1 MYTDVFCV
9 KDHLLHP
16 ETGKT
21 RDQYLQREQHHQG
34 WVATPHNASGCPI
47 LEADPHNGWQRAV
60 ISSSCTMALF
70 CESNCEMARFL

>member
-1 MYTDVFCV
+1 MYADVFCV

-34 WVATPHNASGCPI
+34 WVATPHI
-47 LEADPHNGWQRAV
+47 THRAAQHLKQTRTTV
-60 ISSSCTMALF
+60 GKGQ
-70 CESNCEMARFL
+70 